1 MKQQDSI
8 EKAGAVLQETIMN
21 IKTVQACN
29 GETTM
34 VYFLLTFYLVENL
47 A

>member
-1 MKQQDSI
+1 MKQQNSI
-8 EKAGAVLQETIMN
+8 EQAGAVLQETIMN

-34 VYFLLTFYLVENL
+34 VYFLPILFL
-47 A
+47 